1 MQKSVSLFLLPY
13 KGFFTESVYRV
24 VVFFSFTLL
33 KCEVNQ
39 KVVGGWGE
47 GESEIENQKIKDL

>member
-1 MQKSVSLFLLPY
+1 M
-13 KGFFTESVYRV
+13 YRV

-47 GESEIENQKIKDL
+47 GEGEIENQKIKDL